1 MQILSLQRKVI
12 RISLGRR
19 ARITREMF
27 YFSVISLTGNLPTL
41 YIYTLKTL
49 TSRYRIGFLQML
61 EKVTVQPLKFV
72 YLWMDIY
79 IEHVQHNDHARLQED
94 TNNLH

>member
-1 MQILSLQRKVI
+1 
-12 RISLGRR
+12 
-19 ARITREMF
+19 MF
-27 YFSVISLTGNLPTL
+27 YFSVISLTGNLPTW

-61 EKVTVQPLKFV
+61 KKVTIQPPKFV
-72 YLWMDIY
+72 HLWMDIY

-94 TNNLH
+94 TNDLH

>member
-1 MQILSLQRKVI
+1 
-12 RISLGRR
+12 
-19 ARITREMF
+19 MF
-27 YFSVISLTGNLPTL
+27 YFSVIPLTGNFTYQLGI
-41 YIYTLKTL
+41 YIYICTLNTL

-61 EKVTVQPLKFV
+61 KKVPVQPPKFV

-94 TNNLH
+94 TNDLH

>member
-1 MQILSLQRKVI
+1 
-12 RISLGRR
+12 
-19 ARITREMF
+19 MF
-27 YFSVISLTGNLPTL
+27 YFSVIPLTGNFSYQLGI
-41 YIYTLKTL
+41 YIYTLKAL

-61 EKVTVQPLKFV
+61 KKVTVQPPKFV

-94 TNNLH
+94 TNDLH